1 MTPAEITS
9 LFARFREATTRR
21 DSVALA
27 ALHADN
33 CIVESP
39 TYGRLIGRAAIEESY
54 QNWFTTFPDAAFEYD
69 ELLVTGN
76 QVVQTATV
84 HGTDTGGLLGQ
95 APTGNRFRLFL
106 VNLVDYDD
114 DGQIVHARRVF
125 DVNGVLLQLATGG
138 GGIGETADLYRATL
152 ARARVEQELKIAAEI
167 QRALMPDLQYK
178 GAGFAVA
185 AASSPCRAI
194 GGDFLDYFELPTGAF
209 GFVLGDVSGKGPPA
223 ALLAAKLQGML
234 AAYSSSTHSP
244 SQTLMRVNAELVRRT
259 VESRFATVLYG
270 VLSCDGRLTYAN
282 AGHNPPLIVGKRG
295 VQRLEKGGLI
305 IGAFP
310 DATFDEETV
319 QLDPGD
325 VVVVFSDGV
334 TEAMNVDGAEFGEQR
349 LLSSINDNRECPPTA
364 LLERILAA
372 VHEFSAGAEQSDD
385 VTALVLRF
393 TGS

>member
-1 MTPAEITS
+1 MTSEEINT
-9 LFARFREATTRR
+9 LFARHRELTERR
-21 DSVALA
+21 DAGSIA
-27 ALHADN
+27 ALYAEN

-39 TYGRLIGRAAIEESY
+39 SYGRLVGREAIERSLQE
-54 QNWFTTFPDAAFEYD
+54 WFATFPDWTFEYQ
-69 ELLVTGN
+69 ELLITGN
-76 QVVQTATV
+76 RVVQTATV
-84 HGTDTGGLLGQ
+84 QGTDTGGLLGQ
-95 APTGNRFRLFL
+95 APSGNPVRFFVVQMYELL
-106 VNLVDYDD
+106 
-114 DGQIVHARRVF
+114 DGQIVHERRVY
-125 DVNGVLLQLATGG
+125 DVSGLLRQLVTGPG
-138 GGIGETADLYRATL
+138 LPAEAGRLYRAAL
-152 ARARVEQELKIAAEI
+152 ASARLEHEVAIAAQI
-167 QRALMPDLQYK
+167 QQALLPASQHT
-178 GAGFAVA
+178 GAGFEVA
-185 AASSPCRAI
+185 AASLPCRAI
-194 GGDFLDYFELPTGAF
+194 GGDFLDYFDSPTGAF

-270 VLSCDGRLTYAN
+270 VLSCDGRLTYSN
-282 AGHNPPLIVGKRG
+282 AGHNPPLIVGRRG
-295 VQRLEKGGLI
+295 VRRLEQGGVI

-319 QLDPGD
+319 QLDPDD

-349 LLSSINDNRECPPTA
+349 LLSSITDNRAFRPTA
-364 LLERILAA
+364 LLECILAA

-385 VTALVLRF
+385 VTALVLRY